1 VYETAK
7 VLYERF
13 LPLVQ
18 EHVATSP
25 FAKVAFTGHSL
36 GGSLGTLLMLMF
48 LRRGVLPPAAL
59 SPAYTFGAPAIFCE
73 GTEPG
78 MCGLNG
84 QVRPFGEAPPV
95 CSFTAFIL
103 ETLAY
108 KKATQCSVQVSYNK
122 RASGGA
128 RALTRRAPSQSGP
141 TLLERLGLPSGAV
154 RNVVMNR
161 DIVPRAFACDYT
173 LVADLLARV
182 GEGFRGHAC
191 LQNPHGRKAR
201 PPRRGGCLPG
211 VAEPARRVLT
221 PSSGRA

>member
-1 VYETAK
+1 VADDPATTTRFFVIQGSDNLDHWRVNLTFDPVAFEDASLGVKARAPRVCGQARAPCAPASHRVKLLQAWRDAGRRRRAQVHRGVYETAK

-18 EHVATSP
+18 EHVAASP

-95 CSFTAFIL
+95 C
-103 ETLAY
+103 
-108 KKATQCSVQVSYNK
+108 
-122 RASGGA
+122 
-128 RALTRRAPSQSGP
+128 
-141 TLLERLGLPSGAV
+141 
-154 RNVVMNR
+154 
-161 DIVPRAFACDYT
+161 
-173 LVADLLARV
+173 DLYR
-182 GEGFRGHAC
+182 FF
-191 LQNPHGRKAR
+191 
-201 PPRRGGCLPG
+201 
-211 VAEPARRVLT
+211 
-221 PSSGRA
+221 